1 MEPIGTTNNTTYY
14 QTTPTERENRQIDS
28 AKGIPA
34 SLPQPAEKKQTASS
48 PAVEV
53 QLSKNS
59 TDNTQPEFKPY
70 NTDGRIEGDKQK
82 EKTGKAANNEQTA
95 FPDKKT
101 EEDPQIQQVISQLK
115 STEEKVKAHE
125 TAHKSSGAATG
136 PISYTYTR
144 GPDGKNYITGG
155 EVPINLSSGSTPEE
169 TIGRMQ
175 QVIQAALAPADP
187 SPQDRAVAS
196 QATNI
201 KLQAQQEKAQQG
213 NQQVGDQKAGEQQT
227 EAAGATSTSAS
238 EETTGDTKPT
248 KENSQPDTGNN
259 QKVSFAQSRSAY
271 TDPAVNGKPDS
282 QLFEAEKSNKQ
293 NAVDNAINIIQQAG
307 SRQPSP
313 GITTAMISGFASAKA
328 VSFYA

>member
-1 MEPIGTTNNTTYY
+1 MEPIVTTNSTTFY
-14 QTTPTERENRQIDS
+14 QSTPTERAKQQIDA

-34 SLPQPAEKKQTASS
+34 SSPQPAEKKQTGSS

-53 QLSKNS
+53 KLGKDS
-59 TDNTQPEFKPY
+59 TENKQPEFKPY
-70 NTDGRIEGDKQK
+70 NTEGRIEGDKQK
-82 EKTGKAANNEQTA
+82 DKSAIVAKNEQA
-95 FPDKKT
+95 ALPDKKKA
-101 EEDPQIQQVISQLK
+101 EDPQIQQVISQLK
-115 STEEKVKAHE
+115 SIEEKVKAHE
-125 TAHKSSGAATG
+125 AAHKSSGAATG

-196 QATNI
+196 QASNI
-201 KLQAQQEKAQQG
+201 KLQAQQEKAQQV
-213 NQQVGDQKAGEQQT
+213 NQQIGDQKANEQRT
-227 EAAGATSTSAS
+227 EAAGATPTSAS
-238 EETTGDTKPT
+238 EETTADTKPT
-248 KENSQPDTGNN
+248 NDNSQPDPGND
-259 QKVSFAQSRSAY
+259 QKVAFAQSRSAY
-271 TDPAVNGKPDS
+271 TDPAVNGKPDF
-282 QLFEAEKSNKQ
+282 QQIAADKSNKQ
-293 NAVDNAINIIQQAG
+293 NSADNVINITKQAD

-313 GITTAMISGFASAKA
+313 GITTAMISGFASAKT